1 MSPILDAQTLPVVA
15 VAAGASWA
23 LTGLARLVAPRMGL
37 MDRPDGRRKVQTV
50 PVPVMGGVAIYLAL
64 LLALAAGAWWQ
75 AGWLESRADF
85 SRSLL
90 WAVVSAGMICGVG
103 LWDDRCGMT
112 AGRKLILQIVAC
124 LPFAV
129 LGRSIAMV
137 HLAGSTLELGG
148 LAGVAF
154 TLFWL
159 VACVNVINLVDGLDG
174 LAGMIGLI
182 VCLAT
187 AGLAT
192 LDSKPEA
199 AALALVIA
207 GSLTGF
213 LAHNWPP
220 ARIYLGDSGSLLIG
234 FLIGSLS
241 IESSTK
247 TTTGFALAVPLMLVS
262 IPVFDTFMA
271 IVRRK
276 LNGRRIGDGDRAHI
290 HHCLQD
296 RGLTRRQSLLAL
308 SGLCGAMAVVTLF
321 SVWFRSDVIG
331 LSLCG
336 GLLVLLIV
344 GRIFGYSETMLFFR
358 YAQAASTLLADTSG
372 VLRTRIM
379 LARMNPRGT
388 DLASDCWDQVTR
400 QVQRMGAVR
409 LHFICRN
416 TQSDSVVA
424 QMDWESPG
432 ALETTGP
439 AWQFSYCVPGEQG
452 IQATLS
458 VSGYMQKRLRGQRL
472 VDLFRVFDTF
482 CRNWRR
488 ESGVPLIPGRAEPAA
503 ADVLPLT
510 PGPAETPAD
519 PAESAARRR
528 VA

>member
-1 MSPILDAQTLPVVA
+1 MSSILDAQTLPVVA

-23 LTGLARLVAPRMGL
+23 LTGMARAIAPRLGL

-50 PVPVMGGVAIYLAL
+50 PVPVMGGAAIYLAL
-64 LLALAAGAWWQ
+64 LLALGAALMWQ
-75 AGWLESRADF
+75 AGWLRSSVEF

-90 WAVVSAGMICGVG
+90 WAIVSAGLMCGVG
-103 LWDDRCGMT
+103 LWDDRHGMS
-112 AGRKLILQIVAC
+112 AGRKLLLQVAAC

-129 LGRSIAMV
+129 LGRSVEMV
-137 HLAGSTLELGG
+137 SLAGNTVELGG
-148 LAGVAF
+148 PAGVVF
-154 TLFWL
+154 TMFWL

-187 AGLAT
+187 AGLAA
-192 LDSKPEA
+192 LDAKAEA

-207 GSLTGF
+207 GSLIGF

-331 LSLCG
+331 LGLCG

-372 VLRTRIM
+372 VLRTRLM
-379 LARMNPRGT
+379 LARMNPRRAH
-388 DLASDCWDQVTR
+388 LASDCWEQMTR

-409 LHFICRN
+409 LQFICRN
-416 TQSDSVVA
+416 TQSDSVIA
-424 QMDWESPG
+424 QMDWELPA
-432 ALETTGP
+432 ALETAGP
-439 AWQFSYCVPGEQG
+439 TWQFSYCVPGEQG
-452 IQATLS
+452 VQATLS
-458 VSGYMQKRLRGQRL
+458 VSGYMRKRLRGQRL

-488 ESGVPLIPGRAEPAA
+488 ESGVPLKPERAELAA
-503 ADVLPLT
+503 TAVLPLPTVAAGT
-510 PGPAETPAD
+510 PPD
-519 PAESAARRR
+519 PAGNAPRRR